1 MDSKAFCAHCGAAL
15 PGMRN
20 PLPTVDAVIFDPARG
35 VLLVERANPPLG
47 WALPGGFVDVGETC
61 EQAAV
66 REVREET
73 GLAVTLT
80 SLLGVYSDPARDP
93 RQHTLSVVYTAQ
105 AADLAALCAGDDAK
119 TARFFPL
126 TALPALAFDHS
137 RILEDFVHG
146 LKGIN
151 PCPPGPVPAGS

>member
-1 MDSKAFCAHCGAAL
+1 MDSKATCAQCGAAL

-20 PLPTVDAVIFDPARG
+20 PAPTVDAVIFDPAQG

-47 WALPGGFVDVGETC
+47 WALPGGFVDYGETC

-73 GLAVTLT
+73 GLNVTLT
-80 SLLGVYSDPARDP
+80 SILGVYSDPARDP
-93 RQHTLSVVYTAQ
+93 RQHTMSVVYTAQ
-105 AADLAALCAGDDAK
+105 AADLGALQAGDDAK

-126 TALPALAFDHS
+126 GSLPPLAFDHA
-137 RILEDFVHG
+137 RILADFVHG
-146 LKGIN
+146 LTSIN
-151 PCPPGPVPAGS
+151 PCPPIRPAGQ